1 MFTWLNWMDVW
12 EVIWAG
18 GSSRVCI
25 WVVRRRGRMGDRGGC
40 RELYVWLLVV
50 GWCLGGRAEGMW
62 VDGGVR
68 VMGVCVCGCLGDLKG
83 ECRGGLM
90 EVVRKSIGV
99 VGWRLEME
107 SRM

>member
-1 MFTWLNWMDVW
+1 MD
-12 EVIWAG
+12 AG
-18 GSSRVCI
+18 SRLVF
-25 WVVRRRGRMGDRGGC
+25 GRSGGG
-40 RELYVWLLVV
+40 YV
-50 GWCLGGRAEGMW
+50 GGGRICGWSGVGGDEMMYM
-62 VDGGVR
+62 VYGGVLGMR

>member
-1 MFTWLNWMDVW
+1 
-12 EVIWAG
+12 
-18 GSSRVCI
+18 
-25 WVVRRRGRMGDRGGC
+25 
-40 RELYVWLLVV
+40 
-50 GWCLGGRAEGMW
+50 MW